1 MVKSNIFL
9 IGFMGTGKT
18 TVSRSLS
25 ELLGYEEIDTDARIA
40 QQQNRSISEIFESS
54 GEQAFRD
61 METELLHELGRERHK
76 IISCGGGMALRQE
89 NVRLMQEH
97 GVVALLTAEPET
109 ILARVQGSNERPILN
124 GNMNVSYI
132 RELLAKR
139 ISYYQAAGEVVVA
152 TDLQSPREIAEEI
165 QKKLHSH
172 KICFDF

>member
-1 MVKSNIFL
+1 MGKSNIFL

-25 ELLGYEEIDTDARIA
+25 ELLGYEEIDTDAWIER
-40 QQQNRSISEIFESS
+40 QQNMSIAEIFENS

-61 METELLHELGRERHK
+61 METELLRGLGKERHK

-89 NVRLMQEH
+89 NVKLMQEH
-97 GVVALLTAEPET
+97 GVVTLLTAEPET
-109 ILARVQGSNERPILN
+109 ILVRVQGSDERPILKW
-124 GNMNVSYI
+124 NMNVSYI

-152 TDLQSPREIAEEI
+152 TDLQSPQEIAEEI
-165 QKKLHSH
+165 EKKLHSD